1 MDDKKP
7 ALRVEELYAKRQ
19 SRDTARLKAYNQILL
34 QIHHRVRMMSRL
46 PNNQCYLIYTIP
58 PFILGLPKIDMEDCV
73 VYIVYQLRM
82 EGFDV
87 RYTFPNMLYI
97 SWKHHEREYI
107 LEQSPILQAML
118 ESTEEAKREAERRK
132 EKEESLRKTLMGGGG
147 GSKGGK
153 KGGQKGGVSSGSGD
167 RKVAW
172 GGVVTAVTEERKA
185 VAGQYEPPV
194 SFLRKM
200 DGNTAREEAQQRR
213 SNFVDMPSVNP
224 VFKDL
229 SNF

>member
-118 ESTEEAKREAERRK
+118 ESTEEAKREAERKK
-132 EKEESLRKTLMGGGG
+132 EKEESLRKTLMGGG
-147 GSKGGK
+147 SKGGK
-153 KGGQKGGVSSGSGD
+153 KGGGQRGGVSSSSGD